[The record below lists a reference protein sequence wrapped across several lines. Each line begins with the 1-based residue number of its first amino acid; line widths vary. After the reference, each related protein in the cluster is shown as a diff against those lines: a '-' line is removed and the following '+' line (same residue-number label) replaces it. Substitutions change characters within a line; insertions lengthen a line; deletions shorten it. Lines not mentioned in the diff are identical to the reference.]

1 MKLTGIPRTP
11 YRSGTAVRLGTI
23 QRVSEASLGRGI
35 VLTQLVLVTL
45 CAARVGADWLRG
57 HATIEGGIALA
68 LLAAFTMWLV
78 AEAIVAATRHA
89 TPTQGATVYR
99 FPGRRTLGVNDA
111 GAR

>member
-57 HATIEGGIALA
+57 HATIGGGIALA